1 MKSIIKS
8 SAALATTL
16 AVTLPFALVACS
28 ESNLTNADESIA
40 YSEPAPESSS
50 ALESS
55 SSVEESVS
63 LAQESSSSDEDLLEL
78 PSILCTAENEG
89 QIDSITKRTGM
100 YGSYD
105 EFFRCEQGS
114 WVKRDPWV
122 RCDSKDVQE
131 GDACLYTHSGGSAM
145 PYTDVYVYMGDG
157 VWDLY
162 DGENSL
168 AIGKFTVRT
177 GDERK
182 TVFYKRAY
190 MVGWLEIDEVQYSC
204 FSKFA
209 KQDTCVLETD
219 EGKNYY
225 QKAYARTTFTVVW
238 SKIDFDPELGFC
250 SFFDYQKYG
259 EKKGKLYYCSQ
270 QLKTLLNE
278 SEQLNPKWVET
289 ELLPRQYTD
298 SRKEGLTDEAYDVLD
313 LPKDASVGDR
323 VGGLMEVCFYR
334 QKLDDFGLDSVLD
347 FCIPQNY
354 YRYGEDGSWK
364 LDAHYRNEDGSWIL
378 QTEEEIA
385 EEEKNSSCTPEREG
399 TEIVVLPRV
408 QIKPIVA
415 DCPACDYTESERF
428 ALLGAVYQ
436 CVDGNKVLKEF
447 AFERIGDESKKGV
460 GDDEL

>member
-1 MKSIIKS
+1 MMNFRSV
-8 SAALATTL
+8 AVNTATAF
-16 AVTLPFALVACS
+16 AVTLPFSLLACS
-28 ESNLTNADESIA
+28 ESNPTNFDEPVA

-55 SSVEESVS
+55 SSAEESVS
-63 LAQESSSSDEDLLEL
+63 LAQESSSSNEDLSEL

-89 QIDSITKRTGM
+89 QIDSIKIRSGM
-100 YGSYD
+100 YGSIH

-131 GDACLYTHSGGSAM
+131 GDACLYTCIGGGAM
-145 PYTDVYVYMGDG
+145 PYTDIYVYTGDG

-162 DGENSL
+162 DGENGL

-225 QKAYARTTFTVVW
+225 QKALVDFYASPVW
-238 SKIDFDPELGFC
+238 SQIDFDPELGFC

-259 EKKGKLYYCSQ
+259 EKKGKFYYCSQ
-270 QLKTLLNE
+270 QLKILLYE
-278 SEQLNPKWVET
+278 SERLNPKWVET

-298 SRKEGLTDEAYDVLD
+298 SRKEGLTDEEYDVLD

-323 VGGLMEVCFYR
+323 VGGLLEVCFYR
-334 QKLDDFGLDSVLD
+334 QKLDDVGLDSVLD
-347 FCIPQNY
+347 FCISQNY

-364 LDAHYRNEDGSWIL
+364 LDVHYRYEEDYEGVWGSWLL

-385 EEEKNSSCTPEREG
+385 EEEKNNRCTSENEG
-399 TEIVVLPRV
+399 AEIAVLPRV
-408 QIKPIVA
+408 NIIPLKMTLNFT
-415 DCPACDYTESERF
+415 YTNSDRF
-428 ALLGAVYQ
+428 ALPGAVYQ
-436 CVDGNKVLKEF
+436 CVGGKKVFKDF
-447 AFERIGDESKKGV
+447 AFVRY
-460 GDDEL
+460 